1 MGNNKKEQFGV
12 SDLDASLPA
21 AAAGTFTSSLFSHS
35 YWGPYLWKT
44 YKTVYEEVLNVASA
58 LRASGIGHGCKVG
71 IYGANCPQWIVAME
85 ACNAQSYI
93 SVPLYDT
100 LGPGA
105 VNFILDHAEVDVVFV
120 QDKKVKEL
128 LNPECIH
135 TQRLKCA

>member
-1 MGNNKKEQFGV
+1 MLGWREFVDGK
-12 SDLDASLPA
+12 
-21 AAAGTFTSSLFSHS
+21 
-35 YWGPYLWKT
+35 WGPYLWKS
-44 YKTVYEEVLNVASA
+44 YKAVYEEVLNAAAA
-58 LRASGIGHGCKVG
+58 LRASGIGPGCKMG

-93 SVPLYDT
+93 YVPLYDT

-128 LNPECIH
+128 LNPDCIH
-135 TQRLKCA
+135 T